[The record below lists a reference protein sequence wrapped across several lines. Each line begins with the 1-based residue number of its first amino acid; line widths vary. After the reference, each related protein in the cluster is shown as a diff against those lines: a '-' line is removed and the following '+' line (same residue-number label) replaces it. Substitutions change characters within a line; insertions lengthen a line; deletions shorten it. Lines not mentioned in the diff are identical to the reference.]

1 MKLRGSRPGHLR
13 NPIGSKLTRRGRTIN
28 DAARV
33 MNDAAIISAAR
44 IDPVVFASYV
54 MKDEETGRPIEL
66 APVHIEW
73 HDLLSAHDRVVVWSA
88 TELGKTS
95 QISIARVLWEIGR
108 NPNLRIAI
116 VSATIGLAKKII
128 KSIKTYIERS
138 TEYRRVFPGVVA
150 DKSATTGLWKDNAFH
165 VKRDTISKDPTVQA
179 IGFEGAFLG
188 ARADLIIID
197 DYLTPE
203 TTFSQHMRDKTHR
216 WLKATVEGRK
226 TARCRF
232 WFVGNAW
239 HRDDAMHRY
248 AKEPGTRS
256 RKYAVRDLLGNSR
269 WPAMWPD
276 ARIEKEI
283 ANRGPIESQRSMF
296 CNPASDAD
304 RRFKESYIVRALQLG
319 DGDRLAH
326 ALNHVPTGWRIIT
339 GVDLAVSKKD
349 SADMTALVTVAID
362 RDDNHRVLDIFAA
375 RLSGPEIVEKIVEV
389 QRRYSSFVF
398 VESNACFIPGTL
410 VLIKDRGYVPIEQV
424 KIGDLTWTHRGRW
437 RAVTEVL
444 SGPARFVSE
453 VKASGSVP
461 ITATPNHW
469 FYLREAG
476 RVPGRDGGHH
486 VPSGK
491 AEWVSCGF
499 VNKRA
504 YAAIAAP
511 KWPRARAVID
521 LPSTGR
527 ISKNKRRIGKGSD
540 SRSITVD
547 NEIAMLLGLWMAE
560 GHKTRAQV
568 VITLGKHEMYL
579 AEWARCVLR
588 RIVPDRV
595 VSITRRVSSITITI
609 NSRALAL
616 CFASYGKS
624 ADKCLP
630 LGWLGWPLELRMS
643 IVRGWLIGDGHV
655 GPNNVRS
662 KSAASVARGG
672 TISRNWAMWVRSTL
686 FDAGMR
692 PTISL
697 APAKVG
703 SIDGRKIY
711 GKQSW
716 VIQTNPTDTRALIG
730 HTKIERE
737 RWGKLIDGR
746 HRRPASTS
754 HHDGKHVWS
763 YLQRGPGEY
772 AGYEG
777 TVWNLEVAGDH
788 SFTANDY
795 IVHNAQRYIKQFVDK
810 RHAMP
815 IRAFNTGK
823 NKTDP
828 AFGIESLATEMGNG
842 KWSLP
847 NDGGTLDGSIPPE
860 VNKLVEQML
869 SYDPLSHTGDELM
882 ATWIAR
888 EGGRITKPGG
898 LQQSKR
904 KSLV

>member
-398 VESNACFIPGTL
+398 VESNA
-410 VLIKDRGYVPIEQV
+410 
-424 KIGDLTWTHRGRW
+424 
-437 RAVTEVL
+437 
-444 SGPARFVSE
+444 
-453 VKASGSVP
+453 
-461 ITATPNHW
+461 
-469 FYLREAG
+469 
-476 RVPGRDGGHH
+476 
-486 VPSGK
+486 
-491 AEWVSCGF
+491 
-499 VNKRA
+499 
-504 YAAIAAP
+504 
-511 KWPRARAVID
+511 
-521 LPSTGR
+521 
-527 ISKNKRRIGKGSD
+527 
-540 SRSITVD
+540 
-547 NEIAMLLGLWMAE
+547 
-560 GHKTRAQV
+560 
-568 VITLGKHEMYL
+568 
-579 AEWARCVLR
+579 
-588 RIVPDRV
+588 
-595 VSITRRVSSITITI
+595 
-609 NSRALAL
+609 
-616 CFASYGKS
+616 
-624 ADKCLP
+624 
-630 LGWLGWPLELRMS
+630 
-643 IVRGWLIGDGHV
+643 
-655 GPNNVRS
+655 
-662 KSAASVARGG
+662 
-672 TISRNWAMWVRSTL
+672 
-686 FDAGMR
+686 
-692 PTISL
+692 
-697 APAKVG
+697 
-703 SIDGRKIY
+703 
-711 GKQSW
+711 
-716 VIQTNPTDTRALIG
+716 
-730 HTKIERE
+730 
-737 RWGKLIDGR
+737 
-746 HRRPASTS
+746 
-754 HHDGKHVWS
+754 
-763 YLQRGPGEY
+763 
-772 AGYEG
+772 
-777 TVWNLEVAGDH
+777 
-788 SFTANDY
+788 
-795 IVHNAQRYIKQFVDK
+795 AQRYIKQFVDK

-882 ATWIAR
+882 ACLVPGETVMTRGGPVAIEDVSAGTEVLTHRGRWRHVTGVESRPYAGDVVTMRPRGAADGPTMTIEHPVYAASVVSDHRSRTNRQIPGRWDWIDAGAIIEAGRKPIGHLVKAPVPSEWGSTDEDPFILGLFMAEGSTAHHQICFSFHERETYLVDAIREWASRRWNANITIVRSENSRGIRVLVNSKRAADFFRPFSKRGTKAIPWSMLPSDPISCALIARGWFVGDGSITKKRCFVGVTVAKAWRDQLVYALRRAGLLPAISPWKNKPFVGGGSVLPAWRVGLSARDTAALIGMGNGQRGDEIERWGSIGKPTRERSNSAWLAVDDGVASKVNIGRRAYSGVVYNLHVDEDESFVVEGVAVHNCWIAR

-898 LQQSKR
+898 LQQGKR